1 MVPHIA
7 KAAENGVERVVV
19 LSNDTDVVV
28 LMLHYMNKFFS
39 SWFERIVAQV
49 WYWFIPIHTL
59 CIKIGNIQYSVLK
72 AHILTGCD
80 VMSKVNKTSSSQFN

>member
-28 LMLHYMNKFFS
+28 LMLHYMNKFFLL
-39 SWFERIVAQV
+39 V
-49 WYWFIPIHTL
+49 
-59 CIKIGNIQYSVLK
+59 
-72 AHILTGCD
+72 
-80 VMSKVNKTSSSQFN
+80 

>member
-49 WYWFIPIHTL
+49 WYW
-59 CIKIGNIQYSVLK
+59 C
-72 AHILTGCD
+72 
-80 VMSKVNKTSSSQFN
+80 

>member
-28 LMLHYMNKFFS
+28 LMVHYMNKFLS
-39 SWFERIVAQV
+39 LGLKQLWLRYGTGAKQR
-49 WYWFIPIHTL
+49 FIPIHTL

-72 AHILTGCD
+72 AHILT
-80 VMSKVNKTSSSQFN
+80 VM